1 MGCNSCTSPTRCVI
15 MDRVS
20 LKLINPVQAAPLLAD
35 LWRHIKA
42 ALIAGHTL
50 CLELRAETR
59 TTAQNRLMHSCLA
72 DISRQVE
79 WMIDG
84 AMVKPSPEDWK
95 DILSAGLKK
104 SQRVARGIDGGF
116 VMLGQRTSKMTVKEM
131 TEMIDLIHYFGDQR
145 GVIWSDTSLGRSNQ
159 P

>member
-1 MGCNSCTSPTRCVI
+1 

-20 LKLINPVQAAPLLAD
+20 LKLVNPVQAAPLLAD
-35 LWRHIKA
+35 LWRYIKA

-59 TTAQNRLMHSCLA
+59 STAQNRLMHSCLA

-84 AMVKPSPEDWK
+84 VMVKPSPEDWK

-104 SQRVARGIDGGF
+104 SQRVARGVDGGF

-131 TEMIDLIHYFGDQR
+131 TEMIDLCHAFGDQHA
-145 GVIWSDTSLGRSNQ
+145 VKWSKTSLGREWPEGNL
-159 P
+159 